1 MTMKKVI
8 PVLVLLMLVASV
20 GLASAITW
28 GEPDGDNHPNV
39 GLIIFDD
46 DEGPAWRCS
55 GTLIAPDVVL
65 TAGHCTEGAVAA
77 RVWFDE
83 IVEGNPEYP
92 FGGATSIEGTPISHP
107 DYYWGPRSNPY
118 DVGVV
123 LLEEPAEGIIPAML
137 PTEGFLDD
145 LDEQGMLKQGQNRAS
160 FTVVGYGLSLDW
172 PPPVFGTERVRQ
184 FAASEFLN
192 LRSAWLHMS
201 QNHAPG
207 RGHGGTCGGDSG
219 GPTFWEDEVLV
230 AVTSWGDAVCVATGT
245 AYRIDIPSTLGFLAQ
260 YLD

>member
-1 MTMKKVI
+1 MRKAIPILTLLLLVMTF
-8 PVLVLLMLVASV
+8 

-28 GEPDGDNHPNV
+28 GEPDGDRHPNV

-46 DEGPAWRCS
+46 EDGPAWRCT

-65 TAGHCTEGAVAA
+65 TAGHCTDGAVAA

-92 FGGATSIEGTPISHP
+92 YGGPSSTEGTPISHP
-107 DYYWGPRSNPY
+107 DFYWGALSDPH

-123 LLEEPAEGIIPAML
+123 LLQEPVVGITPATL

-145 LDEQGMLKQGQNRAS
+145 LNEQGLLKHGKDRAT
-160 FTVVGYGLSLDW
+160 FIAVGYGLSLDW
-172 PPPVFGTERVRQ
+172 PPPVFSSERVRQ
-184 FAASEFLN
+184 FSTSEFLN
-192 LRSAWLHMS
+192 LRPAWLHMS

-207 RGHGGTCGGDSG
+207 RDDGGTCGGDSG
-219 GPTFWEDEVLV
+219 GPNFWNDEILV
-230 AVTSWGDAVCVATGT
+230 AVTSWGDAVCVATNTTYRVDT
-245 AYRIDIPSTLGFLAQ
+245 ASTLSFLAQ